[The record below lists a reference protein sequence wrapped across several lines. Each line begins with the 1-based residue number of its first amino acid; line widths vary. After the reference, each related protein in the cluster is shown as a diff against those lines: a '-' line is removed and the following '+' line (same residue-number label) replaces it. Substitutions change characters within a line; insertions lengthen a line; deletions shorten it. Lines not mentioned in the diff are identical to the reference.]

1 MYRLYQIFY
10 DQNRRSMQINFTW
23 ANNRSNRG
31 QTQIAIA
38 RPESGQNHKFS
49 QNYQSTFPQAE
60 ISQKNQPII

>member
-1 MYRLYQIFY
+1 
-10 DQNRRSMQINFTW
+10 MQINFTW